1 MTGSFAFAL
10 ATGIGVVAG
19 LRSLMAPAAV
29 GWAAHLGWLH
39 LQGTS
44 LGFVGSKTFVV
55 VLSLLAIGE
64 LIGDK
69 LPTVP
74 RRTALA
80 PLLARLVTGGLSGA
94 CLCASANQSLGMGTV
109 LGAIGA
115 VIGAFGGYQIR
126 KRLVTRLNI
135 PDLFV
140 ALLEDL
146 VAISLALFL
155 VSR

>member
-39 LQGTS
+39 VQGTS
-44 LGFVGSKTFVV
+44 LGFVGSKSFVV

>member
-94 CLCASANQSLGMGTV
+94 CLCVSANQSLGMGTV

-115 VIGAFGGYQIR
+115 VIGAFGGYQSR